1 MSAVS
6 SMREEI
12 KTLKSNQQKMESLL
26 KKSIGNQIEIKE
38 NGCKYTKRIG
48 EDFPRLEKESRP
60 LDEQNTLFDETKT
73 SIPAFQQVV
82 KVGKRQFFLMLP

>member
-26 KKSIGNQIEIKE
+26 KKLIGNQIEIEE
-38 NGCKYTKRIG
+38 NGRKCTKRVG
-48 EDFPRLEKESRP
+48 EDFPRLEKEPRP
-60 LDEQNTLFDETKT
+60 SDEQNTLSDKTKT
-73 SIPAFQQVV
+73 SIPAFQHVV
-82 KVGKRQFFLMLP
+82 TVGKRQFFLMLP

>member
-26 KKSIGNQIEIKE
+26 KKLSGNQIESKD
-38 NGCKYTKRIG
+38 NGYKYAKRIG
-48 EDFPRLEKESRP
+48 EDFPRLEKEPRP
-60 LDEQNTLFDETKT
+60 SDEQNTLFDKTKS
-73 SIPAFQQVV
+73 SIPAFQHVV
-82 KVGKRQFFLMLP
+82 TVGKRQFFLMLP